1 MTAGC
6 PASIAANRRAP
17 GSDNREA
24 VLRALLSFEDTGRR
38 RQILLGARAS
48 WQSAGA
54 VDWQKT
60 STNEIIDASRPSRRR
75 PHRGRE

>member
-24 VLRALLSFEDTGRR
+24 VLRELLSFEDTGRR
-38 RQILLGARAS
+38 RQILLEARAS

-54 VDWQKT
+54 VWQKT

-75 PHRGRE
+75 QHRGRE